1 MRIQELTVEV
11 RDENLN
17 RVGQFLPVDLVGFSV
32 VNRFNNVGT
41 WEIVLPADHV
51 IGQALA
57 TPGAGIIVTHSDAG
71 VLLSGPTTTVETVA
85 ETANPVGTVRI
96 SGVDDSAILAERLA
110 YPTWTTDD
118 VTMQTSAHDSVVA
131 VKASTAMY
139 TFVKHNLIS
148 GVAPS
153 SRAVPNLVTA
163 TDTALG
169 SVMSK
174 KARFDILGQL
184 LTEIA
189 VIDGL
194 GFDIK
199 QKDNTL
205 EFGVF
210 TPTDR
215 SGYIRMDIQNNTL
228 ASSSYGYGLPGL
240 THAIVAGQGDLE
252 ARQFIQV
259 NTPESLAAEGLWNRR
274 IEQFIDQRNT
284 DVVDELTQAGLEAL
298 AESGTTLTSV
308 DVVPASDTTMRFGI
322 DWNLGDTVTVVVG
335 GQEVSAVVTQVALS
349 VQADGI
355 HVVATVGEPMGVDYD
370 ALIAKSQV
378 STLKRVDA
386 LERKESSASGGGG
399 GASLSVSDTPPTG
412 ASANSLWL
420 DSKDASL
427 MVRLEDA
434 DSIQWVQVNNSASKD
449 VALTNRVTS
458 LEGVRPV
465 SIGGTGASSL
475 TTGSYL
481 KGAGTSPITS
491 QVGIP
496 ASDINSGSLD
506 IARMPSG
513 SVIQSRYW
521 SHNVNVNGSGTAW
534 QDVSSS
540 LRLTITPKR
549 SDSKFIV
556 HASMNW
562 LNEGNRRQVIRML
575 RDGSVI
581 SPSDISN
588 PSAVSGWTTFQGS
601 YVWED
606 ATAHTANV
614 ATTFSFQTATT
625 AGLWYY
631 NYNYGIPGTSM
642 YHVIEVVL

>member
-51 IGQALA
+51 LGTALA

-85 ETANPVGTVRI
+85 ETSNPVGTVRI

-118 VTMQTSAHDSVVA
+118 VTMQTSSHDAVIA

-139 TFVKHNLIS
+139 TFVKHNLVTGI
-148 GVAPS
+148 APA
-153 SRAVPNLVTA
+153 SRAVANLVTA

-169 SVMSK
+169 SVMTK
-174 KARFDILGQL
+174 RARFDILGQL
-184 LTEIA
+184 LSEIA

-199 QKDNTL
+199 QKNNTL
-205 EFGVF
+205 EFKVF
-210 TPTDR
+210 TPTNR
-215 SGYIRMDIQNNTL
+215 AGEIRMDIQNNTL

-259 NTPESLAAEGLWNRR
+259 NTPESLAAQDLWNRR

-298 AESGTTLTSV
+298 AESGATLTSV

-349 VQADGI
+349 VQADGVHI
-355 HVVATVGEPMGVDYD
+355 VATVGEPIGVNYD

-378 STLKRVDA
+378 SAMKRIDA
-386 LERKESSASGGGG
+386 LERIEGGAGGSASIVVAETPPLDAADNTVFFSSKDGTAAVKYADTDSSQWVEIKNPNNYYGDSQIQAMGSRLTAVENVATGLNTRLNIVEGNNGYFVRQIFSDIDTTERTFGTGWQLMYGTPDHVGFLAGSKVKIHVELPLRNDSTSWG
-399 GASLSVSDTPPTG
+399 GAYVEPQITF
-412 ASANSLWL
+412 N
-420 DSKDASL
+420 
-427 MVRLEDA
+427 
-434 DSIQWVQVNNSASKD
+434 
-449 VALTNRVTS
+449 
-458 LEGVRPV
+458 
-465 SIGGTGASSL
+465 GGTNWYSLGSSGYDGNVMYNQAQSIATYTRML
-475 TTGSYL
+475 YIDPQAHGVSGDFRVAVRIYCKTYDGTG
-481 KGAGTSPITS
+481 
-491 QVGIP
+491 
-496 ASDINSGSLD
+496 
-506 IARMPSG
+506 
-513 SVIQSRYW
+513 YW
-521 SHNVNVNGSGTAW
+521 NGNHNLNATSGTASAINGF
-534 QDVSSS
+534 Q
-540 LRLTITPKR
+540 
-549 SDSKFIV
+549 
-556 HASMNW
+556 NW
-562 LNEGNRRQVIRML
+562 NQHYARIHIEEM
-575 RDGSVI
+575 
-581 SPSDISN
+581 
-588 PSAVSGWTTFQGS
+588 AVF
-601 YVWED
+601 
-606 ATAHTANV
+606 A
-614 ATTFSFQTATT
+614 
-625 AGLWYY
+625 
-631 NYNYGIPGTSM
+631 
-642 YHVIEVVL
+642 

>member
-17 RVGQFLPVDLVGFSV
+17 RVGQFLPVDLVGFSA

-41 WEIVLPADHV
+41 WEIVLPADHTL
-51 IGQALA
+51 GNALA
-57 TPGAGIIVTHSDAG
+57 TPGAGIIITHSTAG

-85 ETANPVGTVRI
+85 KSDDPVGTVRI

-139 TFVKHNLIS
+139 TFVKHNLVT
-148 GVAPS
+148 GVAPA

-252 ARQFIQV
+252 DRQFIQV
-259 NTPESLAAEGLWNRR
+259 NTPESLAAENLWNRR

-298 AESGTTLTSV
+298 AESGSTLTSV
-308 DVVPASDTTMRFGI
+308 DVVPSSDTTMRFGI

-355 HVVATVGEPMGVDYD
+355 HMVATVGEPMGVDYD

-399 GASLSVSDTPPTG
+399 GATYLGDTPPPNPDDYEYWFKSDTMELFYRYKDGNSNHWVSVNAASTDLALTG
-412 ASANSLWL
+412 RVSATETSIASLASSSTNASNLSSGTVDAQRFPAGTVIGFNQIRTETRAQYNGQAVIVSPLNIPYTPKRANSLLLVNW
-420 DSKDASL
+420 
-427 MVRLEDA
+427 MVTGEAEYNAHFRVMRDGGLIYTSGYAGYNSTDGNNFSGFA
-434 DSIQWVQVNNSASKD
+434 QVPYDTD
-449 VALTNRVTS
+449 VASTPWTMHIQYVVPALNTNPTTLQLAYCSSEANTKNFFLNRS
-458 LEGVRPV
+458 YGSSGQSAWEIGV
-465 SIGGTGASSL
+465 SNGT
-475 TTGSYL
+475 
-481 KGAGTSPITS
+481 IME
-491 QVGIP
+491 
-496 ASDINSGSLD
+496 
-506 IARMPSG
+506 IA
-513 SVIQSRYW
+513 Q
-521 SHNVNVNGSGTAW
+521 
-534 QDVSSS
+534 
-540 LRLTITPKR
+540 
-549 SDSKFIV
+549 
-556 HASMNW
+556 
-562 LNEGNRRQVIRML
+562 
-575 RDGSVI
+575 
-581 SPSDISN
+581 
-588 PSAVSGWTTFQGS
+588 
-601 YVWED
+601 
-606 ATAHTANV
+606 
-614 ATTFSFQTATT
+614 
-625 AGLWYY
+625 
-631 NYNYGIPGTSM
+631 
-642 YHVIEVVL
+642 